1 MFRHDEIECS
11 IHIEEL
17 TVVWLN
23 IIRWYNT
30 SHEQYHTKLI
40 YIAKGQGDHIILSG
54 STNFTPRNLDDLNLE
69 NELRVAAP
77 ADSKLT
83 RQIAAYFDTLWNNR
97 GAEYSLDLEAYED
110 NSTFWKDILYR
121 LQDMLGFTTF

>member
-1 MFRHDEIECS
+1 M
-11 IHIEEL
+11 
-17 TVVWLN
+17 
-23 IIRWYNT
+23 
-30 SHEQYHTKLI
+30 
-40 YIAKGQGDHIILSG
+40 SG

-97 GAEYSLDLEAYED
+97 RAEYSLDLEAYED